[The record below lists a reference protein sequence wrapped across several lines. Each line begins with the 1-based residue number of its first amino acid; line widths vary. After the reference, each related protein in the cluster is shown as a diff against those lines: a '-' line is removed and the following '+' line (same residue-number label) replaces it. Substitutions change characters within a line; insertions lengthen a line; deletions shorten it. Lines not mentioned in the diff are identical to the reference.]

1 MKKTFTAILAALLVA
16 ATFVACGETSKV
28 NPADPTKD
36 VGIYKNKNGAA
47 NAMPDMVSW
56 EGLGQFKTNDDI
68 AKLYETDPQGAI
80 AEARQLCVDFFRY
93 CKTAQWTPAE
103 EWDFT
108 HSSDGSKPNTLHAG
122 VVYGGLPYVGK
133 SFSAI
138 YRLMDF
144 IDPETGVV
152 DILTAGGEIGP
163 DGMATRQSM
172 FGNQCAQGAYQG
184 WSRIINSAKYG
195 GTPAMVPSND
205 FIPLGDY
212 SCPSYITGW
221 NESYNTIMCCQEN
234 GREVLFESYALMDV
248 GDGIVQY
255 TTAGHVVMIATK
267 PVVERDEN
275 GKIDGTKSFVTVIDQ
290 TPTWAKM
297 NDSNGTP
304 YEYES
309 NVDAKWTFETLF
321 AGHYLPFTYKE
332 WLGEDPIETTT
343 IECLHTGDTISLEQ
357 LWGTTVKCNYHIY
370 DIYCSI
376 YNADGVEVAKVATHN
391 HYASE
396 YELKFLRSGIQTVI
410 WGDLD
415 ALDPGKY
422 EYTAKIYAQLGT
434 GQRPTLWEG
443 KLAA

>member
-152 DILTAGGEIGP
+152 DIYTAGGENHEL
-163 DGMATRQSM
+163 QSM

-184 WSRIINSAKYG
+184 WSRFINSAKYG
-195 GTPAMVPSND
+195 GTPSMVETNGFFKIGNYFYPAHT
-205 FIPLGDY
+205 
-212 SCPSYITGW
+212 TGW
-221 NESYNTIMCCQEN
+221 KSAYGTDECCQEN
-234 GREVLFESYALMDV
+234 GRDVLFESYALMNV
-248 GDGIVQY
+248 GDGIVNY

-267 PVVERDEN
+267 PVVIRDEAT
-275 GKIDGTKSFVTVIDQ
+275 GKIDPHQSFVTVIDQ
-290 TPTWAKM
+290 TPQWTKM
-297 NDSNGTP
+297 NDSAGTA
-304 YEYES
+304 YDYQC

-321 AGHYLPFTYKE
+321 NGNYLPFTYKE
-332 WLGEDPIETTT
+332 WMGTNAIEEPSVRCSHTSET
-343 IECLHTGDTISLEQ
+343 ITLDQ
-357 LWGTTVKCNYHIY
+357 LFNTRVTSNYHIY

-376 YNADGVEVAKVATHN
+376 YNADGIEVAKVTTHN
-391 HYASE
+391 KSASQ
-396 YELKFLRSGIQTVI
+396 YELKFTDTGVQSLIL
-410 WGDLD
+410 GDLES
-415 ALDPGKY
+415 LDPGKY
-422 EYTAKIYAQLGT
+422 EYTAKIYTQLGT

-443 KLAA
+443 KLAQ